1 MEGYLETD
9 FLDLMKYQTKQQL
22 LVGYN
27 QIHITQMHA
36 IDMSEQSCNFLHFQ
50 ERHLGQLERKQPHIS
65 FLKVLIGEKRM
76 LSLMSRIRV
85 PVAHV
90 GHLLQLNRLSPTLPL
105 QVESW

>member
-36 IDMSEQSCNFLHFQ
+36 IDISEQLCNFLHFQ
-50 ERHLGQLERKQPHIS
+50 ERHRDQLERKQPHIS